1 MIVITLTIIFAKQAI
16 TLKREVNEKENLKE
30 NFKFWIVLKQ
40 APQYRYLAFLILEMS
55 KRFWLSSF
63 LW

>member
-30 NFKFWIVLKQ
+30 NFKF
-40 APQYRYLAFLILEMS
+40 
-55 KRFWLSSF
+55 
-63 LW
+63 